1 MWSKQMASSNGT
13 LHVSDGPAPSSV
25 RRESLHKHQAR
36 LCADHLLLKFY
47 VRQSKRETRTTT
59 KEHRCDTLL
68 MGLSKDR
75 REPRSHISQTAPS
88 SVRLGDENMHIF
100 QRVLCVNRW
109 PLPTVCVINWEIK
122 VSWPLRSLVKKGRRS
137 WIFWNKSPLFCQDSV
152 LLLLECLST
161 KRYWVARTWF
171 WLGGMTQL
179 FPLKKRGLVRA
190 LLTSWSGISEDSVF
204 PRMTPVKYVQHRA
217 VLARL

>member
-1 MWSKQMASSNGT
+1 MVFPQ
-13 LHVSDGPAPSSV
+13 P
-25 RRESLHKHQAR
+25 
-36 LCADHLLLKFY
+36 LCATNCWKNTRHIFVVILCFLNFTLVKENW
-47 VRQSKRETRTTT
+47 KTRTNP
-59 KEHRCDTLL
+59 KEHRCDIPP
-68 MGLSKDR
+68 MGLFKDR
-75 REPRSHISQTAPS
+75 QEPSLYILKIAPS
-88 SVRLGDENMHIF
+88 VLRLGDENMHIF

-109 PLPTVCVINWEIK
+109 PLPTVSVINWEIK

-161 KRYWVARTWF
+161 KRYWVVRTWF